1 MIARLLESVSG
12 RVGAADAV
20 VKTDDTLTLAV
31 SPDGETRLTRFRSQT
46 SHLRVVREGRVGWG
60 IGGHDQTD
68 IADLVGRA
76 MTSAVLGEELPLL
89 LPGPAPVPEVTTR
102 SHQTEAADA
111 GDLNA
116 MARLLLDR
124 LQRSN
129 RRVEC
134 WAERSVGSVRVGN
147 TRGVMMGYRMSLAG
161 VGAVV
166 ESIGV
171 GPAPPCRVFSSGSA
185 LPTLPEIE
193 TLVAE
198 VERRL
203 LPAIVTPT
211 PGLEPRMPVCLAPRA
226 VVTFL
231 RPLRAALTGLQAL
244 RGDSPLR
251 GKLGEQLFDPRL
263 TLLDD
268 PLAPARPG
276 SRPIDDDG
284 VVSRCLPLIDRGR
297 VMGFLADLSE
307 GARAG
312 VPSTGHGWRT
322 AHASSRVGV
331 TNLRM
336 LPGTENRPT
345 LLTMMGK
352 GILIEELEWC
362 AGPNPISGTI
372 ALRAPWAYL
381 VEGGTIK
388 GRLEGVVLSGNVFEA
403 LKELGGV
410 GNDAVW
416 VGAVSVPTLLLN
428 EMPVSGER

>member
-1 MIARLLESVSG
+1 VIARLLESVSG

-20 VKTDDTLTLAV
+20 VKTDDTLSLAV

-68 IADLVGRA
+68 LADLVGRA
-76 MTSAVLGEELPLL
+76 MTSAALGEELELL

-147 TRGVMMGYRMSLAG
+147 TRGVMMGYRVSLAG

-166 ESIGV
+166 ESLGV
-171 GPAPPCRVFSSGSA
+171 GPAPPCRVFTSGSA

-193 TLVAE
+193 ALVAE
-198 VERRL
+198 VDRRL
-203 LPAIVTPT
+203 EPPIARAAT
-211 PGLEPRMPVCLAPRA
+211 GLERQMPVCLTPRA

-244 RGDSPLR
+244 RGNSPLR
-251 GKLGEQLFDPRL
+251 GTLGEQRFDPRL
-263 TLLDD
+263 SLLDD
-268 PLAPARPG
+268 PLAPGRPG

-284 VVSRCLPLIDRGR
+284 VVSRCLPLVDRGK

-362 AGPNPISGTI
+362 AGPNPVSGTI

-381 VEGGTIK
+381 VEGGRVR

-403 LKELGGV
+403 LQELGGV

-416 VGAVSVPTLLLN
+416 VGAVSVPTLLLGA
-428 EMPVSGER
+428 MPVRGET

>member
-20 VKTDDTLTLAV
+20 VKTDDTLSLAV

-147 TRGVMMGYRMSLAG
+147 TRGVMMGYRVSLAG

-171 GPAPPCRVFSSGSA
+171 GSAPPCRVFTSA
-185 LPTLPEIE
+185 STLPTLPEIE
-193 TLVAE
+193 ALVGE

-203 LPAIVTPT
+203 LPPIVTPA
-211 PGLEPRMPVCLAPRA
+211 GLEPRMPVCLAPRA

-251 GKLGEQLFDPRL
+251 GKLGESLFDPRL

-268 PLAPARPG
+268 PLAPGRPG

-284 VVSRCLPLIDRGR
+284 VVSRSLPLIDRGR
-297 VMGFLADLSE
+297 VAGFLADLSE

-362 AGPNPISGTI
+362 AGPNPISGSI

-403 LKELGGV
+403 LQELGGV
-410 GNDAVW
+410 GNDASW
-416 VGAVSVPTLLLN
+416 IGAVSVPTLLLR
-428 EMPVSGER
+428 EMPVRGET

>member
-1 MIARLLESVSG
+1 
-12 RVGAADAV
+12 
-20 VKTDDTLTLAV
+20 
-31 SPDGETRLTRFRSQT
+31 
-46 SHLRVVREGRVGWG
+46 
-60 IGGHDQTD
+60 
-68 IADLVGRA
+68 
-76 MTSAVLGEELPLL
+76 
-89 LPGPAPVPEVTTR
+89 
-102 SHQTEAADA
+102 
-111 GDLNA
+111 

-124 LQRSN
+124 LQRSD

-147 TRGVMMGYRMSLAG
+147 TRGVMTGYRVTLAG

-171 GPAPPCRVFSSGSA
+171 GSAPPCRVFTSGSA

-193 TLVAE
+193 GLVAE
-198 VERRL
+198 VGRRL
-203 LPAIVTPT
+203 LPSIATPAT
-211 PGLEPRMPVCLAPRA
+211 GLAPRLPICLAPRA

-268 PLAPARPG
+268 PLAPGRPG

-297 VMGFLADLSE
+297 VAGFLADLSE

-381 VEGGTIK
+381 VESGTIK

-403 LKELGGV
+403 LRELGGV
-410 GNDAVW
+410 GNDAAW
-416 VGAVSVPTLLLN
+416 IGASCMPSLLLK